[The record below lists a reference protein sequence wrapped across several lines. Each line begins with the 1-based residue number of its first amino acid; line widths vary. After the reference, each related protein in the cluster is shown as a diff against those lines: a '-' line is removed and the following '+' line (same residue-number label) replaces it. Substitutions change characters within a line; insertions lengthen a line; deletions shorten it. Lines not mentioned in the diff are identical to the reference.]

1 MIKAALNERNLCLII
16 VNVNMGTSGKE
27 DERNLEYFQRPKLP
41 RLQTFLQKRGIQ
53 TSLESNCYLRRV
65 VTTDLRV
72 WLERVYLLGILK
84 NYIIYTYMK

>member
-41 RLQTFLQKRGIQ
+41 RLQTFLQERGSQ
-53 TSLESNCYLRRV
+53 TTLEGKGDNNEGRRPSQLYLRRA

-72 WLERVYLLGILK
+72 WLEGI
-84 NYIIYTYMK
+84 